1 MATVN
6 KHSLPWYRQAW
17 PWFLIALPAVAVIAG
32 AVTLWL
38 AVSTSDGL
46 VVDDYYKQG
55 LAIQQTMA
63 RSQRAAELGLE
74 AQLRLKAGAF
84 ELQLKG
90 RSAQAVPDRVRITF
104 SHPTRAGLDQAT
116 VVEGREGRFSGPIG
130 DLVSGRW
137 DIQIEDEPRTWRLN
151 GAASLPTQ
159 TEIRIAP
166 ASAQA
171 VE

>member
-1 MATVN
+1 MATLN

-17 PWFLIALPAVAVIAG
+17 PWFLIAVPAVAVIAG
-32 AVTLWL
+32 VATLWL

-74 AQLRLKAGAF
+74 AQLHLQAGAF

-90 RSAQAVPDRVRITF
+90 RSAEAVPDRVLITF
-104 SHPTRAGLDQAT
+104 SHPTRAGLDQAM
-116 VVEGREGRFSGPIG
+116 VVEGREGRFSGSFRN
-130 DLVSGRW
+130 LVSGRW
-137 DIQIEDEPRTWRLN
+137 DIQIEDGARTWRLN
-151 GAASLPTQ
+151 GAANIPTE
-159 TEIRIAP
+159 TEIRIVP

-171 VE
+171 IE